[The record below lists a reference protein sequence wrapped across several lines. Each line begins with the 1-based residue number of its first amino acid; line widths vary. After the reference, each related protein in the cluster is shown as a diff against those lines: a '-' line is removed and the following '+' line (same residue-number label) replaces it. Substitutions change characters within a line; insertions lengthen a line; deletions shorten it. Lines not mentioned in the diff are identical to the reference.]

1 MTATI
6 LYAAFLVDK
15 VGRRKLLLIGGAGAM
30 LAMFYLAAYSNISG
44 SLARVPPMDAGAR
57 AAVAMVYIYALFYGA
72 SWNGIPWLY
81 TSEIL
86 PNRVRTVGMA
96 VCVCWQWLTQFV
108 VVYSLPHM
116 IIGIGYGTF
125 LFFGVCSLI
134 AVVFAWLVIP
144 ETKGVELEDMGL
156 LFGDGVPWKAGSA
169 RKHYFEHRRTV
180 ADRVEEKMAD
190 VDEKPRARAEHVE
203 V

>member
-1 MTATI
+1 M

-15 VGRRKLLLIGGAGAM
+15 VGRRKLLLVGGLGAM
-30 LAMFYLAAYSNISG
+30 LAMFYLAGYSNISG
-44 SLARVPPMDAGAR
+44 SFTRVPPMDAGAKT
-57 AAVAMVYIYALFYGA
+57 AVAMVYIYAFFYGL

-96 VCVCWQWLTQFV
+96 ICVCWQWLTQFV

-116 IIGIGYGTF
+116 ILGISYGTF
-125 LFFGVCSLI
+125 LFFGVCSLL
-134 AVVFAWLVIP
+134 AVGFAWMCIP

-156 LFGDGVPWKAGSA
+156 LFGEGVSWRAHAA
-169 RKHYFEHRRTV
+169 RRHYEENRRTV
-180 ADRVEEKMAD
+180 VERMGEKIVDVEERVEDKT
-190 VDEKPRARAEHVE
+190 
-203 V
+203 